1 VLESGYG
8 RPVSYCMQVRPGP
21 SHGIEPTRLGPVT
34 EDFTAGANGRDR
46 RNARLYLTGLAASL
60 LGNSAMS
67 LVAGIWVKSLTG
79 SSAQAGLVS
88 ACVYAPSLAGPIAG
102 MIVDRVRRQRW
113 LIGVNL
119 ASAVSILSLL
129 TVRSVHQVW
138 VIYVAMIAYGI
149 EIILTDPAEDALFAE
164 MLPHQLRQSMNG
176 WRLGIQETGR
186 LLAPLIGAGL
196 FTLVGGGP
204 VAALDAMTFVVA
216 AAMVSRLQLAPT
228 TPAPTRHRWLTEL
241 TAGVRHIR
249 LTCELRRV
257 VLAATGVMAVSGVG
271 VAAQYSLVTSLGQ
284 PPAFLG
290 LLSAALGAGSIIAAL
305 TSDRILT
312 RLGERRLAIAG
323 LINFVG
329 GNLLRAT
336 GWLPAVVIGSIV
348 LGFALPWAFLAV
360 INLAQRAT
368 PIALQGRVSAAV
380 ILALFGPQAP
390 TQALGAL
397 LITHATYRQTYI
409 ASALVAGLIAVWLG
423 LRQSPEQ
430 PR

>member
-1 VLESGYG
+1 
-8 RPVSYCMQVRPGP
+8 M
-21 SHGIEPTRLGPVT
+21 T
-34 EDFTAGANGRDR
+34 EDLTAEVGGPDR

-60 LGNSAMS
+60 LGDSAIS

-88 ACVYAPSLAGPIAG
+88 ACVYAPSLAGPLAG

-113 LIGVNL
+113 LVGVNL

-129 TVRSVHQVW
+129 AVRSANEVW
-138 VIYVAMIAYGI
+138 VILVAMVAYGI
-149 EIILTDPAEDALFAE
+149 EVILIDPAETALFVE
-164 MLPHQLRQSMNG
+164 MLPLGLRQKMNG

-186 LLAPLIGAGL
+186 LVAPLIGAGL

-204 VAALDAMTFVVA
+204 VAALDAVSFLVA
-216 AAMVSRLQLAPT
+216 AATVSRLQVAPT
-228 TPAPTRHRWLTEL
+228 TPEPVLKRWLTEL

-249 LTCELRRV
+249 AAHELRWV
-257 VLAATGVMAVSGVG
+257 VIAGAGVMAVSEVG
-271 VAAQYSLVTSLGQ
+271 VAAQYSLVTALGE

-290 LLSAALGAGSIIAAL
+290 VLSAVLGAGSIVAAL
-305 TSDRILT
+305 TSNQLLT

-323 LINFVG
+323 LAKFVA
-329 GNLLRAT
+329 GNLLHAT
-336 GWLPAVVIGSIV
+336 GSLPAAVMGSVV

-368 PIALQGRVSAAV
+368 PISLQGRVSAAV
-380 ILALFGPQAP
+380 TLALFGPQAP

-397 LITHATYRQTYI
+397 VITHATYRQNYI
-409 ASALVAGLIAVWLG
+409 ASALAAGLNAVWLG
-423 LRQSPEQ
+423 LRRA
-430 PR
+430 PRDPR